1 MPRQGYANPHLE
13 VEHHWTEVGNTQ
25 YTKAICRSRE
35 QQQMIRS
42 DGDGDGDERSAFDD
56 NCRFGNVI
64 RVSNGACIVGCI
76 STNYQRRSRNKT
88 A

>member
-35 QQQMIRS
+35 EQQMKRW
-42 DGDGDGDERSAFDD
+42 RW
-56 NCRFGNVI
+56 RW
-64 RVSNGACIVGCI
+64 R
-76 STNYQRRSRNKT
+76 
-88 A
+88 

>member
-13 VEHHWTEVGNTQ
+13 VEHHRTEVSNTQ
-25 YTKAICRSRE
+25 CTKAICRSRE

-42 DGDGDGDERSAFDD
+42 DGVGDKRSASED